1 MNLFWNFEFCLVF
14 MVFVKKIS
22 RKIFCIG
29 IGFCG
34 KYNYSSVYVM
44 LLSRVLFEVRSNASL
59 NPKVSINS
67 VIRREYEK
75 AEQLSIGIKNSFVSF
90 TRIEKL
96 GINPMSRFNTPLGI
110 YCYPSEY
117 VLSETSTN
125 NGDVLSMSSLPF
137 AGGSPYCNIFSVGG
151 NMLRIDNMDSAMYW
165 EYIEGIKNVLES
177 SYSDVSGVI
186 GEFERI
192 INNSYDRALFK
203 KLDGGRFWYI
213 LMKLSEFIGN
223 VRGTKSPIIW
233 NKLFRDIGVDG
244 VVDMG
249 IGIIHSAEP
258 TQAVFFRLGVI
269 NNIKR
274 IDNKYSKSV
283 MDAKVR
289 YGKGNLDSISSL
301 KTQDEEEK
309 IRSVIDNPFLI
320 NYVSRAIRDECLH
333 IRPYLLYELKTIT
346 TEDILVA
353 LDGSKFDLVL
363 SLFNNIDPTPKQS
376 EIKDPVEYQTKVK
389 SHNKLQRIKKMIRT
403 VPEQDL
409 MHLIDKWLLPK
420 HNQARMCM
428 ALLNYFPKYD
438 RMFDLLWEKFPK
450 NVFAVCGNIPFRFDE
465 KVQVKIQELGKTDP
479 DGELYT
485 FFKRRMS

>member
-1 MNLFWNFEFCLVF
+1 MLV
-14 MVFVKKIS
+14 
-22 RKIFCIG
+22 
-29 IGFCG
+29 
-34 KYNYSSVYVM
+34 SSI
-44 LLSRVLFEVRSNASL
+44 LNEVRRNVSL
-59 NPKVSINS
+59 NPKVSVNS

-125 NGDVLSMSSLPF
+125 NGDVLSMLSLPF

-151 NMLRIDNMDSAMYW
+151 NILRIDNMDSAMYW

-192 INNSYDRALFK
+192 INNSYDQALFK

-320 NYVSRAIRDECLH
+320 NYVNRAIREEC
-333 IRPYLLYELKTIT
+333 IYTRSYLLYNVKNIT
-346 TEDILVA
+346 NDDILAA
-353 LDGSKFDLVL
+353 LDGSKLAIIL
-363 SLFNNIDPTPKQS
+363 SLFNNTEFKPNKS
-376 EIKDPVEYQTKVK
+376 EYKDPAEYQTTVK
-389 SHNKLQRIKKMIRT
+389 SWNKIQSIKRQLKTI
-403 VPEQDL
+403 PEHDIL
-409 MHLIDKWLLPK
+409 HLINKWLTDK
-420 HNQARMCM
+420 NNQTAMCM

-450 NVFAVCGNIPFRFDE
+450 NVFAASGQIPLYYSDLLHE
-465 KVQVKIQELGKTDP
+465 KIQELGKKDP
-479 DGELYT
+479 DGELYA
-485 FFKRRMS
+485 FFKRQM